1 MDCICC
7 RQASIYLICVWGP
20 CSGQSASVVYSY
32 LIFTVIIIAIFQ
44 MRKLKIRKVFR
55 FKFTQLKRIS
65 GCQFTYSLEASKLST
80 TACLLLF
87 ASFHWLLMTHSAKSK
102 LLKETLTL
110 SWPGLCLYFVPP
122 LSPHPLETNT
132 LHTATGGSAI
142 FLTFQAVS
150 GLLAIDHI
158 FPLPKNLSLHQ
169 TYLTDN

>member
-1 MDCICC
+1 M
-7 RQASIYLICVWGP
+7 
-20 CSGQSASVVYSY
+20 QSASLVYSY
-32 LIFTVIIIAIFQ
+32 LIFIVIIIAVFQ

-65 GCQFTYSLEASKLST
+65 GCQFTYSLQASKLST

-87 ASFHWLLMTHSAKSK
+87 ASFQWLLMTHSVKSK
-102 LLKETLTL
+102 LLKETPDALVAWT
-110 SWPGLCLYFVPP
+110 LYFLPP

-132 LHTATGGSAI
+132 LHTATGDSAV

-150 GLLAIDHI
+150 GLLATDHI
-158 FPLPKNLSLHQ
+158 FPLPRNLSPHQ